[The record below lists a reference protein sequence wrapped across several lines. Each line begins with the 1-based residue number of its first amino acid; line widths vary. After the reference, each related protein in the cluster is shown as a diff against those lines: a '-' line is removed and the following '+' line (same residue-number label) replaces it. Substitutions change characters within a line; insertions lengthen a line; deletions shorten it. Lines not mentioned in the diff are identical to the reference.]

1 MKGNRPINQDR
12 TVVNTSKSSLREL
25 PPHIVQCYLIL
36 KHMRIR
42 DSKNRLLHIL
52 NFYRSIQ
59 KRVVLELQEF
69 SGREVLNNQV
79 KVNMPHESYYI
90 DTKTTNLDQNFVAME
105 ESNPE
110 SANQKGGKAN
120 VSKVRTL
127 DQKRNEIEMEE
138 DENIATLIDIKR
150 WKYNGQFNNKFLQT
164 CPQAVAI
171 DGQNERPL
179 EEKEYMSGN

>member
-1 MKGNRPINQDR
+1 
-12 TVVNTSKSSLREL
+12 
-25 PPHIVQCYLIL
+25 
-36 KHMRIR
+36 MRIR

-110 SANQKGGKAN
+110 SAN
-120 VSKVRTL
+120 
-127 DQKRNEIEMEE
+127 
-138 DENIATLIDIKR
+138 
-150 WKYNGQFNNKFLQT
+150 
-164 CPQAVAI
+164 
-171 DGQNERPL
+171 
-179 EEKEYMSGN
+179 